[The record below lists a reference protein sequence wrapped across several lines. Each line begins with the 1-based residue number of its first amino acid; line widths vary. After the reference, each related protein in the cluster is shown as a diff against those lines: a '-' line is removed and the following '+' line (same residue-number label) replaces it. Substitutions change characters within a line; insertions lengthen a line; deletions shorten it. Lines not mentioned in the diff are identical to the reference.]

1 VRPAILYL
9 RVSTLD
15 QAREGVS
22 LATQRTRLD
31 AWSIA
36 NGYEVAGVF
45 SDDGI
50 SGRRADNRPALIGAL
65 DAVCKCRGALVVYS
79 LSRLARS
86 TRDAIAIGE
95 RLEKSG
101 ADLVSLSESIDT
113 RSATGRA
120 FFKILAVLAELER
133 DLIGERTAAALQHK
147 KARGERVGEI
157 PYGFTANGA
166 RLEPAPEEQQ
176 LRQEMRDAR
185 RHGLSWREI
194 AEEFNLRGILS
205 KKQRRWTPQ
214 NIRKI
219 GIGG

>member
-1 VRPAILYL
+1 VRPAILYI

-31 AWSIA
+31 AWSVA

-50 SGRRADNRPALIGAL
+50 SGKRADNRPALQQAL

-86 TRDAIAIGE
+86 TRDAIEIGE
-95 RLEKSG
+95 RLEKCG

-133 DLIGERTAAALQHK
+133 DLVAERTTAALAHK
-147 KARGERVGEI
+147 KVRGERIGEV
-157 PYGFTANGA
+157 PFGYASNDGK
-166 RLEPAPEEQQ
+166 LEPITEE
-176 LRQEMRDAR
+176 LRLRKEMREMRID
-185 RHGLSWREI
+185 GLSWSEI
-194 AEEFNLRGILS
+194 AENLNLLGILT
-205 KKQRRWTPQ
+205 KKGRDWSAQ
-214 NIRKI
+214 NARKI
-219 GIGG
+219 ALGG